1 MNRLPPMST
10 RTDTLFPYTT
20 LLRSRLVRDDALR
33 RGDDRPTG
41 TVGAH
46 RHQIIGDANTRHF
59 HAVEP
64 ERAVPH
70 LDRIARKADYPLHII
85 VLAAAWIAEDG
96 DVASVGRIGEN
107 ATVETA
113 EPEGQRSEEHTSE
126 LQPLMRTSYAVFC
139 LQNKKN

>member
-1 MNRLPPMST
+1 MRGRYEMDRRVVGDAVHLVEHIIRAATGERLAIP
-10 RTDTLFPYTT
+10 LEGAEAVA
-20 LLRSRLVRDDALR
+20 RLVRDDAR
-33 RGDDRPTG
+33 RLGDDRPTG

-85 VLAAAWIAEDG
+85 VLAAAWIDRK
-96 DVASVGRIGEN
+96 STRLN
-107 ATVETA
+107 
-113 EPEGQRSEEHTSE
+113 SSH
-126 LQPLMRTSYAVFC
+126 
-139 LQNKKN
+139 